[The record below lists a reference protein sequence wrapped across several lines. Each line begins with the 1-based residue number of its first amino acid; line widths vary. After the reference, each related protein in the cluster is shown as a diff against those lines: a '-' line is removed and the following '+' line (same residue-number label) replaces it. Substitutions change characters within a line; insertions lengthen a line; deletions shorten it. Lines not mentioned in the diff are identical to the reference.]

1 MKGRLW
7 LLLTGGLLA
16 WQVSFATPLLLLD
29 SEQLAS
35 IKTKVEAKDPFVT
48 PAFQALVVDA
58 NKALKVNRL
67 TVVDKVTLP
76 PSGDKHD
83 YLSLAPYFWQESAH
97 GGKAIRRDGE
107 VNPKARVD
115 SDATRLATLARLVE
129 SLSLAYYYTGD
140 TKYAKHALK
149 LTKGWFIDDAT
160 KMNPHLKFAQG
171 IPGKSAG
178 RSLGILEG
186 RHLVRV
192 MDSLTLLEPS
202 GLIEPDVLKGF
213 KAWLA
218 DYQTWLLTSDF
229 GYEESLRPNN
239 HGTYYDYQVVALHL
253 YLNDQVAAGSAL
265 KRAQYVR
272 LGAHIG
278 SKGQNFHELERTRPL
293 HYSLFDLEGLVGLAR
308 YGDQFDNID
317 VWRFTINQTSLKKA
331 VDYVVKYKNQPD
343 QWLVKSEK
351 VNFDPLTGILLVVS
365 QKFETKDYADE
376 IEALWQMN
384 PKNIAFLKWEFKGD

>member
-1 MKGRLW
+1 MYMKYSRK
-7 LLLTGGLLA
+7 
-16 WQVSFATPLLLLD
+16 
-29 SEQLAS
+29 
-35 IKTKVEAKDPFVT
+35 I
-48 PAFQALVVDA
+48 QA
-58 NKALKVNRL
+58 
-67 TVVDKVTLP
+67 
-76 PSGDKHD
+76 
-83 YLSLAPYFWQESAH
+83 
-97 GGKAIRRDGE
+97 
-107 VNPKARVD
+107 
-115 SDATRLATLARLVE
+115 
-129 SLSLAYYYTGD
+129 
-140 TKYAKHALK
+140 
-149 LTKGWFIDDAT
+149 
-160 KMNPHLKFAQG
+160 
-171 IPGKSAG
+171 
-178 RSLGILEG
+178 
-186 RHLVRV
+186 
-192 MDSLTLLEPS
+192 S

-213 KAWLA
+213 KAWIS

-351 VNFDPLTGILLVVS
+351 VNFDPLAGILLVVS
-365 QKFETKDYADE
+365 KKFETKDYADE
-376 IEALWQMN
+376 IEALWQRN
-384 PKNIAFLKWEFKGD
+384 PKNIAFLKWDFKGD